1 MRKVPITFVI
11 SKNKFNIM
19 NTDLKTK
26 FQKSIVS
33 NSVLIKLKSLLVPTD
48 LMQSKN

>member
-11 SKNKFNIM
+11 SKNNFNM

-26 FQKSIVS
+26 LQKSIVS

-48 LMQSKN
+48 LMQPKN